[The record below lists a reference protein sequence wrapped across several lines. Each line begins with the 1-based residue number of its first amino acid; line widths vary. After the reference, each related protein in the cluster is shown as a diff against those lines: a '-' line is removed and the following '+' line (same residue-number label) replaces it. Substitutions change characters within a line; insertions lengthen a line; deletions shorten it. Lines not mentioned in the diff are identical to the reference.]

1 MDWRAIW
8 QRLRRFYVR
17 PQLALPA
24 PEPRIFDVGA
34 ESLVYA
40 IGDIHGRLDLFDKL
54 LGKITADAS
63 RRQGAGA
70 MHLILLGDLV
80 DRGPDSAGVI
90 KRAIQLSRLVPN
102 FVCLMGNHEEVFV
115 DALSG
120 HEAALRLFVRI
131 GGREALMSYGIAEEV
146 IDGEDQGALYT
157 AMLTQIPEQH
167 RDFLRDMSHVATV
180 GDYVFVHAG
189 IRPGVPMIEQRQE
202 DLHWIRREFLEHEA
216 DHGFMVVHGHTI
228 EDEPVMG
235 TNRIGIDTGAYR
247 TGRLTALGLQGT
259 ERWVLST

>member
-1 MDWRAIW
+1 MNWRAIW
-8 QRLRRFYVR
+8 QRLRRFYAG

-24 PEPRIFDVGA
+24 PEPRTFDVGA
-34 ESLVYA
+34 DALVYA
-40 IGDIHGRLDLFDKL
+40 IGDIHGRLDLFDRM
-54 LGKITADAS
+54 LGEITVDAS
-63 RRQGAGA
+63 RRQGAES

-90 KRAIQLSRLVPN
+90 RRAIQLSRFVPN

-120 HEAALRLFVRI
+120 HEAALRLFIRI
-131 GGREALMSYGIAEEV
+131 GGREALLSYGIAEEL
-146 IDGEDQGALYT
+146 IDGADESALYA
-157 AMLTQIPEQH
+157 AMLTCIPEAH
-167 RDFLRDMSHVATV
+167 RDFLRELPHVASV

-189 IRPGVPMIEQRQE
+189 IRPGIPMVEQRQE
-202 DLHWIRREFLEHEA
+202 DLHWIRREFLDCGA

-228 EDEPVMG
+228 EDEPVICP
-235 TNRIGIDTGAYR
+235 NRIGIDTGAYR

-259 ERWVLST
+259 ERWLLST